1 MSIDDLVHLGQ
12 EALVLGVLLSLPVAV
27 VAALAGLIS
36 SLLQGRFG
44 IHDAALSHLPRFV
57 AVALVLGAVATW
69 MGSQLVAFTER
80 AWGG

>member
-1 MSIDDLVHLGQ
+1 MGLDELVHLGQ
-12 EALVLGVLLSLPVAV
+12 QALVLAVLLSLPAAL
-27 VAALAGLIS
+27 VAALVGFVS
-36 SLLQGRFG
+36 SLAQGRFG

-57 AVALVLGAVATW
+57 AVALVLGALATW